1 MLTAPHVIVNDI
13 SQPIETDRYFR
24 SVRTGEG
31 PKGAAT
37 VRPDNHHIPDI
48 HHDLDNNH
56 HDPFGRRVGRGR
68 PIRGSG
74 RGRGRGGYRSRSGG
88 RANRGDVRAAVL
100 ALLAEQPM
108 HGYQII
114 SELDERTGGTW
125 KPSPGSVYP
134 TLQMLAD
141 EGLVRSEPEGGKNV
155 FHLTDSGRRAAAEGD
170 SAPWDAVAGD
180 GATVDV
186 RRTIAQLAM
195 AFKQVTHTGTADQVE
210 RATRILNDARKA
222 IYGILAEDPSEA
234 STT

>member
-1 MLTAPHVIVNDI
+1 M
-13 SQPIETDRYFR
+13 
-24 SVRTGEG
+24 
-31 PKGAAT
+31 
-37 VRPDNHHIPDI
+37 RPNSHHIHDD
-48 HHDLDNNH
+48 HDLDNNR

-114 SELDERTGGTW
+114 SELDERTGGAW

>member
-1 MLTAPHVIVNDI
+1 M
-13 SQPIETDRYFR
+13 
-24 SVRTGEG
+24 
-31 PKGAAT
+31 
-37 VRPDNHHIPDI
+37 RPSSHHIHDD
-48 HHDLDNNH
+48 HHDLDNH

-114 SELDERTGGTW
+114 SELDERTGGAW

-134 TLQMLAD
+134 TLQMLSD
-141 EGLVRSEPEGGKNV
+141 EGLVLSEPEGGKNV
-155 FHLTDSGRRAAAEGD
+155 FHLTDSGRRAAAGGEP
-170 SAPWDAVAGD
+170 APWDAVAGD
-180 GATVDV
+180 GASVDV
-186 RRTIAQLAM
+186 RRTVSQLAM
-195 AFKQVTHTGTADQVE
+195 AFKQVTHTGTADQLE

-222 IYGILAEDPSEA
+222 IYGILAEDPSET
-234 STT
+234 SSS

>member
-1 MLTAPHVIVNDI
+1 MNDNSMKNGFPGAGWPAGGIFEAMEQLRGMFEQKVAAP
-13 SQPIETDRYFR
+13 RM
-24 SVRTGEG
+24 
-31 PKGAAT
+31 A
-37 VRPDNHHIPDI
+37 
-48 HHDLDNNH
+48 
-56 HDPFGRRVGRGR
+56 
-68 PIRGSG
+68 
-74 RGRGRGGYRSRSGG
+74 
-88 RANRGDVRAAVL
+88 RGDVRAAVL

-114 SELDERTGGTW
+114 QQIDERSGGSW

-155 FHLTDSGRRAAAEGD
+155 FHLTDSGRRAAAQGD

-195 AFKQVTHTGTADQVE
+195 AFKQVTHTGTVDQVE

-222 IYGILAEDPSEA
+222 IYGILAEDPSETG
-234 STT
+234 SS

>member
-1 MLTAPHVIVNDI
+1 M
-13 SQPIETDRYFR
+13 
-24 SVRTGEG
+24 
-31 PKGAAT
+31 
-37 VRPDNHHIPDI
+37 RPSSHHIHDD
-48 HHDLDNNH
+48 HHDLDNH

-100 ALLAEQPM
+100 ALLAEAPM
-108 HGYQII
+108 HCYQVI
-114 SELDERTGGTW
+114 SELDDRTGGAW

-155 FHLTDSGRRAAAEGD
+155 FHLTDSGRRTAAEGD

-195 AFKQVTHTGTADQVE
+195 AFKQVTHTGTADQLE

-222 IYGILAEDPSEA
+222 IYGILAEDPSET
-234 STT
+234 SSS

>member
-1 MLTAPHVIVNDI
+1 M
-13 SQPIETDRYFR
+13 
-24 SVRTGEG
+24 
-31 PKGAAT
+31 
-37 VRPDNHHIPDI
+37 RPDNRHIPGI

-100 ALLAEQPM
+100 ALLAEAPM

-114 SELDERTGGTW
+114 SELDERTGGAW

-170 SAPWDAVAGD
+170 SAPWNAVAGD

-195 AFKQVTHTGTADQVE
+195 AFKQVTHSGTVDQVE

-222 IYGILAEDPSEA
+222 IYGILAEDPSET

>member
-1 MLTAPHVIVNDI
+1 M
-13 SQPIETDRYFR
+13 
-24 SVRTGEG
+24 
-31 PKGAAT
+31 
-37 VRPDNHHIPDI
+37 RPSSHHIHDD
-48 HHDLDNNH
+48 HHDLDNR

-100 ALLAEQPM
+100 ALLAEQSM

-114 SELDERTGGTW
+114 SELDERTGGAW

-195 AFKQVTHTGTADQVE
+195 AFKQVTHTGTADQLE

-222 IYGILAEDPSEA
+222 IYGILAEDPSET
-234 STT
+234 SSS

>member
-1 MLTAPHVIVNDI
+1 M
-13 SQPIETDRYFR
+13 
-24 SVRTGEG
+24 
-31 PKGAAT
+31 
-37 VRPDNHHIPDI
+37 RPSSHHIHDD
-48 HHDLDNNH
+48 HHDLDNH

-114 SELDERTGGTW
+114 SELDERTGGAW

-155 FHLTDSGRRAAAEGD
+155 FHLTDSGRRTAAEGD

-195 AFKQVTHTGTADQVE
+195 AFKQVTHTGTVDQVE

-222 IYGILAEDPSEA
+222 IYGILAEDPSETR
-234 STT
+234 SS

>member
-1 MLTAPHVIVNDI
+1 M
-13 SQPIETDRYFR
+13 
-24 SVRTGEG
+24 
-31 PKGAAT
+31 
-37 VRPDNHHIPDI
+37 RPSSHHIHDD
-48 HHDLDNNH
+48 HHDLDNH

-114 SELDERTGGTW
+114 SELDERTGGAW

-155 FHLTDSGRRAAAEGD
+155 FHLTDSGRRAAAQGD

-195 AFKQVTHTGTADQVE
+195 AFKQVTHTGTVDQVE

-222 IYGILAEDPSEA
+222 IYGILAEDPSETR
-234 STT
+234 SS

>member
-1 MLTAPHVIVNDI
+1 M
-13 SQPIETDRYFR
+13 
-24 SVRTGEG
+24 
-31 PKGAAT
+31 
-37 VRPDNHHIPDI
+37 RPDNRHIPDI

-114 SELDERTGGTW
+114 SELDERTGGAW

-195 AFKQVTHTGTADQVE
+195 AFKQVTHTGTVDQVE

-222 IYGILAEDPSEA
+222 IYGILAEDPSETR
-234 STT
+234 SS

>member
-1 MLTAPHVIVNDI
+1 M
-13 SQPIETDRYFR
+13 
-24 SVRTGEG
+24 
-31 PKGAAT
+31 
-37 VRPDNHHIPDI
+37 RPSSHHIHDD
-48 HHDLDNNH
+48 HHDLDNH

-114 SELDERTGGTW
+114 SELDERTGGAW

-195 AFKQVTHTGTADQVE
+195 AFKQVTHTGTVDQVE

-222 IYGILAEDPSEA
+222 IYGILAEDPSETR
-234 STT
+234 SS

>member
-1 MLTAPHVIVNDI
+1 M
-13 SQPIETDRYFR
+13 
-24 SVRTGEG
+24 
-31 PKGAAT
+31 
-37 VRPDNHHIPDI
+37 RPDNHHIPDI

-56 HDPFGRRVGRGR
+56 HDPLGRRVGRGR

-74 RGRGRGGYRSRSGG
+74 RGRGRGGHRSRSGG

-114 SELDERTGGTW
+114 SELDERTGGAW

-155 FHLTDSGRRAAAEGD
+155 FHLTDSGRRTAAEGD

-195 AFKQVTHTGTADQVE
+195 AFKQVTHTGTVDQVE

-222 IYGILAEDPSEA
+222 IYGILAEDPSETG
-234 STT
+234 SS

>member
-1 MLTAPHVIVNDI
+1 
-13 SQPIETDRYFR
+13 
-24 SVRTGEG
+24 
-31 PKGAAT
+31 
-37 VRPDNHHIPDI
+37 
-48 HHDLDNNH
+48 
-56 HDPFGRRVGRGR
+56 
-68 PIRGSG
+68 
-74 RGRGRGGYRSRSGG
+74 
-88 RANRGDVRAAVL
+88 VL

-114 SELDERTGGTW
+114 SELDARTGGAW

-155 FHLTDSGRRAAAEGD
+155 FHLTDSGRRTAAEGD

-195 AFKQVTHTGTADQVE
+195 AFKQVTHTGTADQLE

-222 IYGILAEDPSEA
+222 IYGILAEDPSET
-234 STT
+234 SSS

>member
-1 MLTAPHVIVNDI
+1 M
-13 SQPIETDRYFR
+13 
-24 SVRTGEG
+24 
-31 PKGAAT
+31 
-37 VRPDNHHIPDI
+37 RPDNRHIPDI

-100 ALLAEQPM
+100 ALLAEAPM
-108 HGYQII
+108 HDYQII
-114 SELDERTGGTW
+114 SELDERTGGAW

-155 FHLTDSGRRAAAEGD
+155 FHLTDSGRRAAAQGD

-195 AFKQVTHTGTADQVE
+195 AFKQVTHTGTVDQVE

-222 IYGILAEDPSEA
+222 IYGILAEDPSETG
-234 STT
+234 SS

>member
-1 MLTAPHVIVNDI
+1 M
-13 SQPIETDRYFR
+13 
-24 SVRTGEG
+24 
-31 PKGAAT
+31 
-37 VRPDNHHIPDI
+37 RPSSHHIHDD
-48 HHDLDNNH
+48 HHDLDNH

-195 AFKQVTHTGTADQVE
+195 AFKQVTHTGTADQLE

-222 IYGILAEDPSEA
+222 IYGILAEDPSET
-234 STT
+234 SSS

>member
-1 MLTAPHVIVNDI
+1 M
-13 SQPIETDRYFR
+13 
-24 SVRTGEG
+24 
-31 PKGAAT
+31 
-37 VRPDNHHIPDI
+37 RPDNRHIPDI

-100 ALLAEQPM
+100 ALLAEQSM

-114 SELDERTGGTW
+114 SELDERTGGAW

-195 AFKQVTHTGTADQVE
+195 AFKQVTHTGTADQLE

-222 IYGILAEDPSEA
+222 IYGILAEDPSET
-234 STT
+234 SSS

>member
-1 MLTAPHVIVNDI
+1 M
-13 SQPIETDRYFR
+13 
-24 SVRTGEG
+24 
-31 PKGAAT
+31 
-37 VRPDNHHIPDI
+37 RPSSHHIHDD
-48 HHDLDNNH
+48 HHDLDNH

-74 RGRGRGGYRSRSGG
+74 RGRGRGGHRSRSGG

-100 ALLAEQPM
+100 ALLAEAPM

-114 SELDERTGGTW
+114 SELDERTGGAW

-155 FHLTDSGRRAAAEGD
+155 FHLTDSGRRAAAQGD

-195 AFKQVTHTGTADQVE
+195 AFKQVTHTGTVDQVE

-222 IYGILAEDPSEA
+222 IYGILAEDPSETG
-234 STT
+234 SS

>member
-1 MLTAPHVIVNDI
+1 M
-13 SQPIETDRYFR
+13 
-24 SVRTGEG
+24 
-31 PKGAAT
+31 
-37 VRPDNHHIPDI
+37 RPSSHHIHDD
-48 HHDLDNNH
+48 HHDLDNH

-114 SELDERTGGTW
+114 SELDERTGGAW

-155 FHLTDSGRRAAAEGD
+155 FHLTDSGRRTAAEGD

-195 AFKQVTHTGTADQVE
+195 AFKQVTHTGTADQLE

-222 IYGILAEDPSEA
+222 IYGILAEDPSET
-234 STT
+234 SSS

>member
-1 MLTAPHVIVNDI
+1 
-13 SQPIETDRYFR
+13 
-24 SVRTGEG
+24 
-31 PKGAAT
+31 
-37 VRPDNHHIPDI
+37 VRPSSHHIHDD
-48 HHDLDNNH
+48 HHDLDNH